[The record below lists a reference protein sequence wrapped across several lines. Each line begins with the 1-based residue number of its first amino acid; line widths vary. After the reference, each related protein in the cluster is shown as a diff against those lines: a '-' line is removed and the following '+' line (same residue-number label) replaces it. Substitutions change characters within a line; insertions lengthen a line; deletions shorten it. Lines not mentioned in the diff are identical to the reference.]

1 MKTVFADTLYW
12 VAISRP
18 NDSWRA
24 TAMQARRDVGEA
36 ILVTTDEVII
46 EFLTAMA
53 KGGDW
58 MRTTA
63 ARVVRAILVDPDVRV
78 IPQSRASFLNGLTL
92 FENRPDKSYSLTDC
106 ISMNVM
112 KAEGIIDV
120 LSNDHHFNQEGFQV
134 LIK

>member
-63 ARVVRAILVDPDVRV
+63 ARVVRAILVDPVCACDSTVAREFS
-78 IPQSRASFLNGLTL
+78 QRTHAL
-92 FENRPDKSYSLTDC
+92 
-106 ISMNVM
+106 
-112 KAEGIIDV
+112 
-120 LSNDHHFNQEGFQV
+120 
-134 LIK
+134 